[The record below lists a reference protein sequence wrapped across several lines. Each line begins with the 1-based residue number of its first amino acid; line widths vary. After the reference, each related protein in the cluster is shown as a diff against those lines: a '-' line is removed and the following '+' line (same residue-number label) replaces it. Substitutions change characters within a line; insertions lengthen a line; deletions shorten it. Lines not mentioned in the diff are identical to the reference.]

1 MNDHGLKFDD
11 CVKETFGFICWVLI
25 NLLKSRCS
33 YYNLSVD
40 DAIAAR
46 APTQPSATRA
56 RTWWTIDQARP
67 VCVEEAKSDSIKSFK
82 NPQKD
87 VTDKSVKEG
96 LCGDARVFLW

>member
-1 MNDHGLKFDD
+1 MHDVTNKAFVVISFLIVVKKNNHRNSQMNDHGLKFDD

-56 RTWWTIDQARP
+56 RTW
-67 VCVEEAKSDSIKSFK
+67 
-82 NPQKD
+82 
-87 VTDKSVKEG
+87 
-96 LCGDARVFLW
+96 